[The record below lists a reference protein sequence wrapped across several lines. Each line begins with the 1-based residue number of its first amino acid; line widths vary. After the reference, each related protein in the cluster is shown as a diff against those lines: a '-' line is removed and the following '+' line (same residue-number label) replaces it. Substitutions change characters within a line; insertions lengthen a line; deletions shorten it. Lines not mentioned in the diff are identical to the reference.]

1 MKPAAATSRE
11 VGRAERNKQDK
22 RERLI
27 CAARK
32 LFSAKGFEAT
42 TTGEIAALADVGKGT
57 LFFHASSKEQLLVMV
72 FQEDFGR
79 VIDRAFATAP
89 KSGFLSQAMHVFD
102 AMLAQNRRDLELAR
116 IFARELAFVRDGR
129 HGVDAVMASYFTKMQ
144 DLVERAQG
152 RGEITP
158 SADPALLGFNL
169 FALYF
174 SFMVIWL
181 GGGAP
186 SPGGQRPSL
195 RQMIEMQLAGLGNER
210 KRTLDSRQEKR
221 K

>member
-1 MKPAAATSRE
+1 MPAAAKLHE

-27 CAARK
+27 RAART
-32 LFSAKGFEAT
+32 LFSAKGYEAT

-72 FQEDFGR
+72 FQEDIGR
-79 VIDRAFATAP
+79 TIDRAFATVP
-89 KSGFLSQAMHVFD
+89 KSGFLAQTMHVFN
-102 AMLAQNRRDLELAR
+102 AMLAQNQRELELSR

-129 HGVDAVMASYFTKMQ
+129 HGVDAVMASYFTKMKE
-144 DLVERAQG
+144 LVERAQR
-152 RGEITP
+152 RGEIAA
-158 SADPALLGFNL
+158 SADSALLGFNL

-195 RQMIEMQLAGLGNER
+195 RQMIEMQLTGMTDER
-210 KRTLDSRQEKR
+210 KGAQEKTR
-221 K
+221 

>member
-1 MKPAAATSRE
+1 MPAAATLRE

-27 CAARK
+27 RAART

-57 LFFHASSKEQLLVMV
+57 LFFHARSKEQLLVMV

-79 VIDRAFATAP
+79 TIDRAFATAP
-89 KSGFLSQAMHVFD
+89 KSGFLAQAMHVFG
-102 AMLAQNRRDLELAR
+102 AMLAQNRRELELSR

-129 HGVDAVMASYFTKMQ
+129 HGVDAVMASYFTKMKE
-144 DLVERAQG
+144 LVERAQR
-152 RGEITP
+152 RGEIAA
-158 SADPALLGFNL
+158 SVDAALLGFNL

-195 RQMIEMQLAGLGNER
+195 RQMIELQLAGIANPR
-210 KRTLDSRQEKR
+210 KRALESRQEK
-221 K
+221 KK

>member
-1 MKPAAATSRE
+1 MPAAAALRE
-11 VGRAERNKQDK
+11 AGRAERNKRDK

-27 CAARK
+27 RAART

-79 VIDRAFATAP
+79 TIDRAFATVP
-89 KSGFLSQAMHVFD
+89 KSGFVSQAMHVFN
-102 AMLAQNRRDLELAR
+102 AMLAQNQRELELAR

-129 HGVDAVMASYFTKMQ
+129 HGVDAVMASYFTKMKE
-144 DLVERAQG
+144 LVERAQR
-152 RGEITP
+152 RGEL
-158 SADPALLGFNL
+158 AAGVDAALLGFNL

-186 SPGGQRPSL
+186 SPAGQRPSL
-195 RQMIEMQLAGLGNER
+195 RQMIDMQLSGITNER
-210 KRTLDSRQEKR
+210 KRAQQNRREKTR
-221 K
+221 

>member
-1 MKPAAATSRE
+1 MPAAATLRE

-27 CAARK
+27 RAART

-72 FQEDFGR
+72 FQDDFGR
-79 VIDRAFATAP
+79 TIDRAFATAP
-89 KSGFLSQAMHVFD
+89 KSGFLNQAMHVFN
-102 AMLAQNRRDLELAR
+102 AMLAQNQRELELAR

-129 HGVDAVMASYFTKMQ
+129 HGADAVMASYFTKMKE
-144 DLVERAQG
+144 LVERAQR
-152 RGEITP
+152 RGEI
-158 SADPALLGFNL
+158 AARVDAELLGFNL

-195 RQMIEMQLAGLGNER
+195 RQMIELQLAEIMNPR
-210 KRTLDSRQEKR
+210 KRALESRQEK
-221 K
+221 KK

>member
-1 MKPAAATSRE
+1 MPATATLRE

-27 CAARK
+27 RAART

-72 FQEDFGR
+72 FQDDFGR
-79 VIDRAFATAP
+79 TIDHAFATAA
-89 KSGFLSQAMHVFD
+89 KSGFLNQAMHVFN
-102 AMLAQNRRDLELAR
+102 AMLVQNQRELELAR

-129 HGVDAVMASYFTKMQ
+129 HGVDAVMASYFAKMKE
-144 DLVERAQG
+144 LVERAQR
-152 RGEITP
+152 RGEIAA
-158 SADPALLGFNL
+158 SVDAALLGFNL

-186 SPGGQRPSL
+186 SPGGQSPSL
-195 RQMIEMQLAGLGNER
+195 RQMIEMQLAGIMIQR
-210 KRTLDSRQEKR
+210 KGAHESRQEKR